1 MTQTFVMHVA
11 RDALFTVL
19 ILAGPAMMV
28 ALVVG
33 LVISILQ
40 ATTQIQDQMLNMVPK
55 IVCVFVVLLV
65 LGAWLLNSA
74 ITFTTDLYSRIP
86 DVIR

>member
-19 ILAGPAMMV
+19 ILAGPAMLV

-65 LGAWLLNSA
+65 LGSWLLNSA
-74 ITFTTDLYSRIP
+74 ITFTTNLYSRIP